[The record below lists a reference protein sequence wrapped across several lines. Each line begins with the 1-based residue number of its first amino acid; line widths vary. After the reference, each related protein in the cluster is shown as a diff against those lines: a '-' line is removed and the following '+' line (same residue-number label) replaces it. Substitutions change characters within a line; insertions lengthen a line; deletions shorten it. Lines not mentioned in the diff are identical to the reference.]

1 MSGVCALKPLAHICL
16 GVEMGVGSKDYRVL
30 AEPPH
35 LRASWHRRGY
45 PAAWDLGLP
54 TGSGEP
60 QLMNIH
66 EGGWHLLTTAAL
78 PLVAPYSAC
87 SQ

>member
-1 MSGVCALKPLAHICL
+1 MYTY
-16 GVEMGVGSKDYRVL
+16 VEMGVASKDYRVL
-30 AEPPH
+30 VEPTPPH
-35 LRASWHRRGY
+35 LRASRHRRGC

-66 EGGWHLLTTAAL
+66 EVGGAGT
-78 PLVAPYSAC
+78 Y
-87 SQ
+87 

>member
-1 MSGVCALKPLAHICL
+1 MFIYTY
-16 GVEMGVGSKDYRVL
+16 VEMGVVSKDYRVL
-30 AEPPH
+30 VEPPPH

-45 PAAWDLGLP
+45 PAAWDLRLP

-66 EGGWHLLTTAAL
+66 EVGGAGT
-78 PLVAPYSAC
+78 Y
-87 SQ
+87 